1 MRSLI
6 ASSEFRRRYNEL
18 PETVKDR
25 LDKQKEL
32 LTTDIRHPS
41 LHVEKLAPKSKNMW
55 SFRIDIHYRV
65 LFQVL
70 DNGDLFLLTVGTHD
84 WVYRRI

>member
-6 ASSEFRRRYNEL
+6 ASDEFKRQYSKL
-18 PETVKDR
+18 PETVKNR
-25 LDKQKEL
+25 LDKQREL
-32 LTTDIRHPS
+32 LTINIRHPS

-55 SFRIDIHYRV
+55 SFRIDLHYRV
-65 LFQVL
+65 LFQML